1 MNCHPRSSTTRLS
14 LNRITASVLA
24 LVLLTG
30 CGKARHQR
38 AEAQPELSPVQV
50 RTTLIQ
56 TRSVPAIQEVV
67 GTVRAKLRATIEAK
81 ASGRI
86 VELPVALGQMVKTGD
101 LLVRLE
107 APEIQARLEQGQ
119 AALQQADRDWKRISS
134 LYHQQAST
142 RAEYDAAE
150 SRLELAKAA
159 VGEARALLDYVEV
172 KAPFD
177 GVVTRKVADVGDLA
191 GPGKPLVE
199 VEDPSRLQIEADLP
213 EAFAGQVRCGA
224 RMLIRLEGTAAELT
238 AAVAEIAPN
247 ADPFSRTFRVKLDLP
262 ADHRLRSGQF
272 ARLAVPVGETTTI
285 RVPSGAVILRGQM
298 EIVFAIENQ
307 HARLRLVKTGR
318 QFKGETEILSG
329 LEPGDLVVVDE
340 AGQLIDGQ
348 PVITR

>member
-1 MNCHPRSSTTRLS
+1 MNCQARSSTIRFS
-14 LNRITASVLA
+14 LKRTTASVLA
-24 LVLLTG
+24 LALLTG
-30 CGKARHQR
+30 CGKATRQR
-38 AEAQPELSPVQV
+38 AGAQPELPPVQV

-81 ASGRI
+81 ATGRI
-86 VELPVALGQMVKTGD
+86 VELPVALGQKVKTGD
-101 LLVRLE
+101 LLARLD

-119 AALQQADRDWKRISS
+119 AALQQAERDWQRMSS

-150 SRLELAKAA
+150 SRLELARAA

-177 GVVTRKVADVGDLA
+177 GVVTRKMADIGDLA

-199 VEDPSRLQIEADLP
+199 VEDPTRLQIEADLP
-213 EAFAGQVRCGA
+213 EAFAGEVRSGA
-224 RMLIRLEGTAAELT
+224 LMVTRREGTAAELT

-247 ADPFSRTFRVKLDLP
+247 ADPLSRTLRVKLDLP
-262 ADHRLRSGQF
+262 GDNGLRSGQF
-272 ARLAVPVGETTTI
+272 ARLAVPVGETTTL
-285 RVPSGAVILRGQM
+285 RVPSGAVVLRGQM

-318 QFKGETEILSG
+318 QYKDETEILSG
-329 LEPGDLVVVDE
+329 LEPGDLVVVAE